1 MHHVPQR
8 PAWQS
13 QLNHLIEQPGI
24 SAEHVRDFLLALPE
38 DRRRAVVNATNDKG
52 WTPLRAAVSTRAD
65 QDAAEIV
72 RVLLEC
78 EADPLIGKQVKD
90 DINPVQEACRLGKI
104 DLVRIMCLS
113 CPESASTCTTV
124 WKMYPVHYAAES
136 MIAANRIQLLNFLMQ
151 FDHVDIRALTAE
163 RNSDER
169 RLLAVDDWI
178 RTVTRI
184 LNHRV
189 GSNWL
194 LSSLSDS
201 RLPAC
206 QPEGP

>member
-13 QLNHLIEQPGI
+13 QLNYLIEQPGI

-78 EADPLIGKQVKD
+78 EADPLIGNQVKD

-136 MIAANRIQLLNFLMQ
+136 MIAANRIPLLNFLMQ

-163 RNSDER
+163 RNSALHYAGAIKDRELFR
-169 RLLAVDDWI
+169 Y
-178 RTVTRI
+178 
-184 LNHRV
+184 LNEDL
-189 GSNWL
+189 G
-194 LSSLSDS
+194 LSADVENMQGHTAFDKLN
-201 RLPAC
+201 RP
-206 QPEGP
+206 